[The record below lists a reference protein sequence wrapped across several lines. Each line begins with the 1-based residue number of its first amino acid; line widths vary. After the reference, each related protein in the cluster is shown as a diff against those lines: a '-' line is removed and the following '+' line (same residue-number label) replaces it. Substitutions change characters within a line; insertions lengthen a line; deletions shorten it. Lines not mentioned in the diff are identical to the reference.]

1 MTEQRE
7 LDCNQ
12 VVELVTHY
20 LDGSMDADT
29 RVAFEAHLV
38 ECDGCDLYLDQIRQ
52 TIAVGGSVAA
62 DTLPEQ
68 TRAGLLTAFR
78 TLNSR

>member
-12 VVELVTHY
+12 VVELVTAY
-20 LDGSMDADT
+20 LDGSLDADALA
-29 RVAFEAHLV
+29 AFEAHLV
-38 ECDGCDLYLDQIRQ
+38 ECDGCELYLDQIRQ
-52 TIAVGGSVAA
+52 TIAVTGTVVA

-68 TRAGLLTAFR
+68 TRAGLLEAFR

>member
-1 MTEQRE
+1 MTEQRG

-12 VVELVTHY
+12 VVELVTAY
-20 LDGSMDADT
+20 LDGSLDADA
-29 RVAFEAHLV
+29 RAGFEAHLV

-52 TIAVGGSVAA
+52 TIAVAGTVVA

-68 TRAGLLTAFR
+68 TRAGLLRAFR
-78 TLNSR
+78 TLNTR

>member
-12 VVELVTHY
+12 VVELVTEY
-20 LDGSMDADT
+20 LDGSMDAD
-29 RVAFEAHLV
+29 VLAAFEAHLV

-52 TIAVGGSVAA
+52 TIAVAGTVAA

-68 TRAGLLTAFR
+68 TVDGLLRAFR